1 MTRHTDAFSGERPVA
16 AAPSRRQAIS
26 IAAIGLAIAAT
37 DLAGLAPLSFV
48 GEAQARIGQPLTPG
62 SVAGVTRRTT
72 RRVLRHTAVY
82 VAALPTGCVR
92 TNVDGFTVWRCGT
105 TYYRRYHGRYVVVR
119 VD

>member
-62 SVAGVTRRTT
+62 SV
-72 RRVLRHTAVY
+72 
-82 VAALPTGCVR
+82 
-92 TNVDGFTVWRCGT
+92 
-105 TYYRRYHGRYVVVR
+105 
-119 VD
+119 

>member
-1 MTRHTDAFSGERPVA
+1 M
-16 AAPSRRQAIS
+16 
-26 IAAIGLAIAAT
+26 
-37 DLAGLAPLSFV
+37 
-48 GEAQARIGQPLTPG
+48 TPG

-82 VAALPTGCVR
+82 VAALPTGSVR

-105 TYYRRYHGRYVVVR
+105 THYRRYHGRYVVVR